1 MEVIVLGCGRLGA
14 DLAYRLSLRDDVQVV
29 VVDNDPAA
37 FNNLPYDYSGRL
49 VEGDVLSQDVLQR
62 AGIEGADAVAVVTD
76 SDIIN
81 AVVGHVARA
90 MYQVP
95 HVVVRNF
102 DPMCRSLIEE
112 FGLQVVSAT
121 HWGAQRIEEMLHHA
135 DIRSVFSA
143 GNGEVEVYEF
153 VVPVPWEGHTLG
165 ELVNDFECLATSL
178 TRAGRASLPS
188 LNTELATGDIIHVSA
203 TMKGIE
209 QLREVLH
216 AHQEG

>member
-1 MEVIVLGCGRLGA
+1 MEAIVLGCGRLGA
-14 DLAYRLSLRDDVQVV
+14 DLAYRLSLREDTQVV
-29 VVDNDPAA
+29 VVDKDPAA
-37 FNNLPYDYSGRL
+37 FHNLPHDYPGRL

-62 AGIEGADAVAVVTD
+62 AGIEKADAVAVVTD
-76 SDIIN
+76 SDVVN

-95 HVVVRNF
+95 QVVVRNF
-102 DPMCRSLIEE
+102 DPMYRPLIED

-153 VVPVPWEGHTLG
+153 VVPHPWEGHSLG
-165 ELVNDFECLATSL
+165 ELIQDFECVPTSL
-178 TRAGRASLPS
+178 TRAGRASLPDETT
-188 LNTELATGDIIHVSA
+188 LLAAGDIIHVSA
-203 TMKGIE
+203 TMEGIE
-209 QLREVLH
+209 RLREVLH